1 MTRSDWG
8 SWSSQSSSEDQ
19 EAQARYAR
27 VAAERAAA
35 ERAAAERAAAEK
47 AAAAAKKAEAEKAA
61 AERHKLFHAVPI
73 SNPTAYAGKVVVVA
87 GPPCS
92 GKGTQCKRLAERL
105 GAQSIALDPGG

>member
-27 VAAERAAA
+27 VAA

-105 GAQSIALDPGG
+105 GSQSVALDPGG